1 MRFRKDEPSGWMS
14 LAAATGAA
22 LAVGAL
28 CAPLLR
34 ALSSRIRTPV
44 AAALA
49 PDVRSA
55 DEPSSLTD
63 QPHEHKP
70 ASKQATK
77 KRPKDPLKKH
87 GPKKHGPKKHEKG
100 QAKKPG
106 KSGKSGK
113 PGPKKRRPRG

>member
-28 CAPLLR
+28 GVPLLR

-63 QPHEHKP
+63 QPHEDKP
-70 ASKQATK
+70 ARKHAPK
-77 KRPKDPLKKH
+77 ERPRDPLKKH
-87 GPKKHGPKKHEKG
+87 GPKKHEKDLP
-100 QAKKPG
+100 KKPG

-113 PGPKKRRPRG
+113 SGPKKRRQGG